1 LRFLQKQYLIYLMN
15 DDQNPLSADE
25 EITDEASSLGSAPE
39 DVEDI
44 DETQESVGLPS
55 DEDGP
60 QELNSAQVIEE
71 ADKNQE

>member
-1 LRFLQKQYLIYLMN
+1 MN
-15 DDQNPLSADE
+15 DDHKHQDSLTADE

-44 DETQESVGLPS
+44 DATVESVGLPS
-55 DEDGP
+55 DENGP
-60 QELNSAQVIEE
+60 HELNSAQVIEE